1 MWLFILL
8 SFLLLTSLNLD
19 SPAVSDLQGK
29 VSKWS
34 SDVNKIKAPLE
45 FIIKTDRAA
54 LGERQTDRAAL
65 GRDRQMERALRWE
78 GFSLATR
85 FFPLFSSLPD
95 NLYSNFMNDF
105 FPP

>member
-54 LGERQTDRAAL
+54 LGERD
-65 GRDRQMERALRWE
+65 GGKMERWLGE
-78 GFSLATR
+78 KEKNETTAT
-85 FFPLFSSLPD
+85 
-95 NLYSNFMNDF
+95 Y
-105 FPP
+105 